1 MIPCGLLDGC
11 AGSEKMGV
19 CMPPISWVAVIAS
32 TVAAFILGGLWYGPF
47 FSKPWMREMAVGRD
61 FKPRVSRPVLFG
73 VAIAFNFLAAVV
85 FSAFVG
91 PAPSPELAIGAGAA
105 VGLVWIAPCMIVIYM
120 FAARSMTLA
129 AIDAGFA
136 AAQFIAYGVIFSVAG

>member
-1 MIPCGLLDGC
+1 
-11 AGSEKMGV
+11 
-19 CMPPISWVAVIAS
+19 MPPINWVAVIAS

-47 FSKPWMREMAVGRD
+47 FSKPWMREMGVGTD

-73 VAIAFNFLAAVV
+73 LAITFNFLSAVV

-91 PAPSPELAIGAGAA
+91 PAPSPQLAIGAGAA
-105 VGLVWIAPCMIVIYM
+105 AGLAWVAPSMIVVYM
-120 FAARSMTLA
+120 FAARSLTLA

-136 AAQFIAYGVIFSVAG
+136 AAQFVAYGVIFYLAG

>member
-1 MIPCGLLDGC
+1 MQ
-11 AGSEKMGV
+11 
-19 CMPPISWVAVIAS
+19 PINWVAVIAS

-47 FSKPWMREMAVGRD
+47 FSKPWMREMGVGAD

-73 VAIAFNFLAAVV
+73 LAIAFNFLSAVV

-91 PAPSPELAIGAGAA
+91 PAPSAQLAIGAGAA
-105 VGLVWIAPCMIVIYM
+105 VGLAWVAPSMIVVYM
-120 FAARSMTLA
+120 FAARSLTLA

-136 AAQFIAYGVIFSVAG
+136 AAQFVAYGVIFYLAG